1 MKHRLLAAVLLVAL
15 ALIPIESRASEPFD
29 SEEPFKQAITKNLL
43 RSFLNQALDVLDDH
57 LEIVGSLNPDQKQG
71 DRQQYLKFRF
81 YPEGKSKSNESMTAE
96 GWIDQAPYSS
106 QQDFHFRF
114 SLPKPAPNLGP
125 SKSVD
130 VL

>member
-1 MKHRLLAAVLLVAL
+1 MKYSVSAAILLVAL

-29 SEEPFKQAITKNLL
+29 SDEPFKQAITKNLL
-43 RSFLNQALDVLDDH
+43 RSFLNQALDVLNDH

-71 DRQQYLKFRF
+71 DLQQYLKFRF

-96 GWIDQAPYSS
+96 GWIDQAPYSN

-114 SLPKPAPNLGP
+114 SLPKPAPQQAP
-125 SKSVD
+125 STSTD